1 MAFIIFYFFF
11 LKKVEK
17 VEKTVFFRAN
27 SQISN
32 LNVLHKGLL
41 LQDWVF
47 RLGVL
52 LFCYKHC
59 EQCHCLSLARDSSID
74 LKSLVHEQKIPSIT
88 TLLYDLCGA
97 QAV

>member
-1 MAFIIFYFFF
+1 MYGDFALSKRTIKPVFE
-11 LKKVEK
+11 LV
-17 VEKTVFFRAN
+17 KTSLAN
-27 SQISN
+27 
-32 LNVLHKGLL
+32 HTK
-41 LQDWVF
+41 DAK
-47 RLGVL
+47 VL
-52 LFCYKHC
+52 LFCCKHC